1 MTMNM
6 KWMPVPMLRLKKV
19 DLADGKIMR
28 RDITV
33 TREAWLWDGSETCY
47 RCKRPIMPDDLVL
60 VMDCGA
66 TTPRK
71 MHRMCLG
78 KGKTFAAW
86 EAAREHCVFEGIG
99 ACDPGIDCKDRDE
112 PSETDGLP
120 AWVGEIRRTV
130 IRMDE
135 QPPDRVTLL
144 PVLDLIDLAAN
155 MAEQLVDLQIDLR
168 QSCLMR
174 GSKWHAMGCNACNQT
189 TCAGKLTEDLLHWWE
204 GEANGQA
211 NPRT

>member
-33 TREAWLWDGSETCY
+33 TREAWLWDGSEWITSAWQTCY

-78 KGKTFAAW
+78 KDKTFALW
-86 EAAREHCVFEGIG
+86 ETSAEPELDSKG
-99 ACDPGIDCKDRDE
+99 CDE
-112 PSETDGLP
+112 SAETEDLPLP
-120 AWVGEIRRTV
+120 AWVGEIRQAV
-130 IRMDE
+130 VHMDE
-135 QPPDRVTLL
+135 QPPDRVMLL
-144 PVLDLIDLAAN
+144 PVLDLIDLAAD
-155 MAEQLVDLQIDLR
+155 MAEQLCELQSDLR

-174 GSKWHAMGCNACNQT
+174 GSKWHAMGCHACNQT
-189 TCAGKLTEDLLHWWE
+189 TCAGKFTEDLLHWWE
-204 GEANGQA
+204 GEANG
-211 NPRT
+211 

>member
-78 KGKTFAAW
+78 KDKTFALWKTSA
-86 EAAREHCVFEGIG
+86 EPELDSKG
-99 ACDPGIDCKDRDE
+99 CDE
-112 PSETDGLP
+112 SAETEDLPLP
-120 AWVGEIRRTV
+120 AWVGEIRQAV
-130 IRMDE
+130 VHMDE
-135 QPPDRVTLL
+135 QPPAL
-144 PVLDLIDLAAN
+144 
-155 MAEQLVDLQIDLR
+155 
-168 QSCLMR
+168 S
-174 GSKWHAMGCNACNQT
+174 
-189 TCAGKLTEDLLHWWE
+189 
-204 GEANGQA
+204 
-211 NPRT
+211 

>member
-1 MTMNM
+1 MTMSM

-71 MHRMCLG
+71 LHRMCLVTDKTIALLKTSAERELHS
-78 KGKTFAAW
+78 KGCDESAA
-86 EAAREHCVFEGIG
+86 
-99 ACDPGIDCKDRDE
+99 
-112 PSETDGLP
+112 
-120 AWVGEIRRTV
+120 
-130 IRMDE
+130 
-135 QPPDRVTLL
+135 
-144 PVLDLIDLAAN
+144 
-155 MAEQLVDLQIDLR
+155 
-168 QSCLMR
+168 
-174 GSKWHAMGCNACNQT
+174 
-189 TCAGKLTEDLLHWWE
+189 TEDLLHWWE
-204 GEANGQA
+204 REANG
-211 NPRT
+211 

>member
-78 KGKTFAAW
+78 KDKTLALWRTSA
-86 EAAREHCVFEGIG
+86 EPELDSKG
-99 ACDPGIDCKDRDE
+99 CDE
-112 PSETDGLP
+112 SAETEDLPLP
-120 AWVGEIRRTV
+120 AWVGEIRQAV
-130 IRMDE
+130 VHMDE
-135 QPPDRVTLL
+135 QPPDCVTLL

-155 MAEQLVDLQIDLR
+155 MAEQLTDLQIDLR
-168 QSCLMR
+168 QSGPMR
-174 GSKWHAMGCNACNQT
+174 GSKWHAMGCNACSQR
-189 TCAGKLTEDLLHWWE
+189 TCAGKFTEDLLRLWE
-204 GEANGQA
+204 GEANG
-211 NPRT
+211 